1 MAAAGMR
8 LVPPAS
14 RHSSVLDLSSM
25 MAPPF
30 GRHADPTFVSNT
42 GRILIKEHGGE
53 KLNILIVFGQV
64 VLEQDKSG

>member
-14 RHSSVLDLSSM
+14 PHSSVLDLSSM

-30 GRHADPTFVSNT
+30 GLLTQLKYGKVT
-42 GRILIKEHGGE
+42 Y
-53 KLNILIVFGQV
+53 
-64 VLEQDKSG
+64 